1 MKIRAEA
8 ISLSNDSV
16 LIIEDGEEIRELL
29 RLYLLPNGFSVTM
42 AETGLEGLLA
52 FEQAS
57 PSIVLL
63 DINLPD
69 INGYEVCRKIREQ
82 SNVPIVFISCNTSPE
97 DIVRGLDLGGDDY
110 IEKPFDPAVVV
121 ARIQANLRRAP
132 LGRTPAKTSTQLEE
146 SSLMRLGEL
155 VIDPKQLK
163 VMLNSQTISLTS
175 KEMQLLQY
183 LAKHPNR
190 TLTSEQLYH
199 EVWGAESMG
208 DTRTIQ
214 VHISSIRRKIEANP
228 AVPSYIINVRGIGYK
243 FQV

>member
-1 MKIRAEA
+1 MLLQEEERN
-8 ISLSNDSV
+8 LSNESV

-42 AETGLEGLLA
+42 AENGITGLELCN
-52 FEQAS
+52 QVQ

-69 INGYEVCRKIREQ
+69 VNGYEVCRRIREY

-97 DIVRGLDLGGDDY
+97 DIVRGLELGGDDY

-132 LGRTPAKTSTQLEE
+132 LRHAAVRYGMPPEE
-146 SSLMRLGEL
+146 ASLLRLGEL
-155 VIDPKQLK
+155 TIDPKHLRVTVK
-163 VMLNSQTISLTS
+163 GHSLTLTS
-175 KEMQLLQY
+175 KEMKLLQY
-183 LAKHPNR
+183 MAKHPNR
-190 TLTSEQLYH
+190 TMTSEQLYH

-228 AVPSYIINVRGIGYK
+228 SIPSYIVNVRGIGYK